1 MFTVKR
7 TTTSN
12 IVNRDVDIEKYEYDK
27 LSDAIDKLDSLKKED
42 KARYAVLKK
51 KYPLIFTDASAS
63 ETSYHFT
70 FGKCLIEC
78 EILGVIQDAEKEFY
92 IARQMEQG
100 GIAWH

>member
-27 LSDAIDKLDSLKKED
+27 LSDAIDKLDSLRKED
-42 KARYAVLKK
+42 KARYAILKK
-51 KYPLIFTDASAS
+51 KYPLVFADENSS
-63 ETSYHFT
+63 EISYHFT

-78 EILGVIQDAEKEFY
+78 EIIGILQNAEKEFY
-92 IARQMEQG
+92 IARQIEQG
-100 GIAWH
+100 GFEWF